1 MVKKICIIHTETTGL
16 HELRDEK
23 VYKKNLFLSH
33 ELEVDTKSF
42 EISIFEPNIAIR
54 IIYLRK

>member
-23 VYKKNLFLSH
+23 VYKKNLFGFARL
-33 ELEVDTKSF
+33 VSF
-42 EISIFEPNIAIR
+42 SWIIGTRDNIVKKEKF
-54 IIYLRK
+54 IIKF

>member
-23 VYKKNLFLSH
+23 VYKKNLFGFARLVSFSWIIG
-33 ELEVDTKSF
+33 TKD
-42 EISIFEPNIAIR
+42 NIEKKKN
-54 IIYLRK
+54 L